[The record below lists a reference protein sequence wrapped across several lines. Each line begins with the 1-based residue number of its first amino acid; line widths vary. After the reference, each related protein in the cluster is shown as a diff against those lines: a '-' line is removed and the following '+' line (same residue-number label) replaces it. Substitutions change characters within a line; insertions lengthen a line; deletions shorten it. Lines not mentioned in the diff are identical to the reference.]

1 MSNNRALYNSCLQNV
16 AVDLNGLCLHP
27 ASAPDF
33 LKPKPEE
40 LTNNLCCGEMEVLNV
55 QSESVNVRVA
65 ADVRDYLYSI
75 AKGTLKQFATYVN
88 LEKDGTSG
96 LHHAA
101 VGVGG
106 LEISCLSPAP
116 VICSKVVSG

>member
-1 MSNNRALYNSCLQNV
+1 
-16 AVDLNGLCLHP
+16 
-27 ASAPDF
+27 
-33 LKPKPEE
+33 
-40 LTNNLCCGEMEVLNV
+40 MEVMNV